1 MIKFN
6 NMEKYV
12 REDKEITIRFKNYKI
27 KEPSVMEWLKINT
40 IDFSMLD
47 KKFRDTADKL
57 IKIMI
62 PNLNINN
69 LTNQEIWIALS
80 GCLEVLL
87 NKKKKQKKRK
97 QFHPMMKYIYL

>member
-40 IDFSMLD
+40 IDFYV
-47 KKFRDTADKL
+47 R
-57 IKIMI
+57 
-62 PNLNINN
+62 
-69 LTNQEIWIALS
+69 
-80 GCLEVLL
+80 
-87 NKKKKQKKRK
+87 
-97 QFHPMMKYIYL
+97 